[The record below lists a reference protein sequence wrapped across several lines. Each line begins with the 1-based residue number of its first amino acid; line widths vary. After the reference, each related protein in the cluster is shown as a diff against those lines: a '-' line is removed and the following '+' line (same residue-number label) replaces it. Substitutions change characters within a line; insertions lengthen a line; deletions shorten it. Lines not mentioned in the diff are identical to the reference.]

1 MSNKSTIYTD
11 SEVTINGVTYRN
23 LPAQVRR
30 NQDLSEQA
38 SEDATGAAQGIAE
51 AKAAAAQALTAA
63 QNAQTTA
70 DNAQT
75 AATNAGNL
83 ANTALE
89 QGQTAETLAR
99 GAQDEAASASDLA
112 VEAVNASSHAVRYD
126 IAQTLTDEQKAQA
139 RDNIGAGTGGGGG
152 GAENAVL
159 YVAQTLTD
167 DQKAQARTNI
177 GAGKNN
183 YSPTTPTPT
192 TSKFMEQTLDD
203 YTVASYFF
211 DVGSAIQTGR
221 YDTHF
226 IVLHNN
232 TELASGE
239 GSVKLG
245 VSWYKAGTSATP
257 YTEILTLP
265 VSSGVKT
272 IAIGF
277 VKNRDYRLLI
287 PVTSASVQLKSCVI
301 CPILSSITFTEST
314 STSNATATSFVKYDS
329 SFDSYTNVKLR
340 ITQSGINDDTKMTWF
355 GGLYNNV
362 G

>member
-1 MSNKSTIYTD
+1 MVKETVYTE

-30 NQDLSEQA
+30 NQTLAEQA
-38 SEDATGAAQGIAE
+38 SEDATGAAQGISE

-70 DNAQT
+70 DGAQT

-89 QGQTAETLAR
+89 QAQTAETLAR

-126 IAQTLTDEQKAQA
+126 IAQTLTDDQKAQA
-139 RDNIGAGTGGGGG
+139 RANIGAGTGGGG

-183 YSPTTPTPT
+183 YSPTIATHT
-192 TSKFMEQTLDD
+192 TSKFNERIIDD
-203 YTVASYFF
+203 YTISTYVLE
-211 DVGSAIQTGR
+211 VEPVIQTGK
-221 YDTHF
+221 YDEHF
-226 IVLHNN
+226 VVLHNN
-232 TELASGE
+232 SELTSSE
-239 GSVKLG
+239 GTVKLE
-245 VSWYKAGTSATP
+245 VSWYKTGTETA

-265 VSSGVKT
+265 VTSGVKT

-277 VKNRDYRLLI
+277 MRNRDYGVLI
-287 PVTSASVQLKSCVI
+287 PVTAANVQPKSCVVI
-301 CPILSSITFTEST
+301 PTLSSITFTESG

-329 SFDSYTNVKLR
+329 SFDSYTNIKLR
-340 ITQSGINDDTKMTWF
+340 ITQGGINDSTKMTWF
-355 GGLYNNV
+355 GGLCNNV

>member
-1 MSNKSTIYTD
+1 MVKETVYTE

-30 NQDLSEQA
+30 NQSLSEQA
-38 SEDATGAAQGIAE
+38 SKDATGAAQGISE

-139 RDNIGAGTGGGGG
+139 RDNIGAGTGGGG
-152 GAENAVL
+152 AENAVL

-183 YSPTTPTPT
+183 YSPTTATHT
-192 TSKFMEQTLDD
+192 TSKFNERIIDD
-203 YTVASYFF
+203 YTVSTY
-211 DVGSAIQTGR
+211 VLEVEPVIQTGR
-221 YDTHF
+221 YDEHF
-226 IVLHNN
+226 VVLHNN
-232 TELASGE
+232 SELTSTA
-239 GSVKLG
+239 GSIKLE
-245 VSWYKAGTSATP
+245 VSWYKTGTETA

-265 VSSGVKT
+265 VSSGIKT

-277 VKNRDYRLLI
+277 IKNRDYGLLI
-287 PVTSASVQLKSCVI
+287 PVTSASVQPKSCVI
-301 CPILSSITFTEST
+301 VPILSSITFTASG
-314 STSNATATSFVKYDS
+314 STSNATATSFVEYDS
-329 SFDSYTNVKLR
+329 SLDSYTNVKLR
-340 ITQSGINDDTKMTWF
+340 ITQAGINDDTRMTWF
-355 GGLYNNV
+355 GGLVNNV
-362 G
+362 W

>member
-1 MSNKSTIYTD
+1 MVKETVYTE

-30 NQDLSEQA
+30 NQSLSEQA
-38 SEDATGAAQGIAE
+38 SKDATGAAQGISE

-99 GAQDEAASASDLA
+99 GAQEEAASASDLA

-126 IAQTLTDEQKAQA
+126 IAQTLTDDQKAQA
-139 RDNIGAGTGGGGG
+139 RANIGAGTGGGG

-183 YSPTTPTPT
+183 YSPTYATPT
-192 TSKFMEQTLDD
+192 TSKFMESIIDN
-203 YTVASYFF
+203 YTVKTYVF
-211 DVGSAIQTGR
+211 DVGAAIQTGK
-221 YDTHF
+221 YDEHF

-232 TELASGE
+232 SELTSSSGD
-239 GSVKLG
+239 VKLE
-245 VSWYKAGTSATP
+245 VLWYKTGAETA

-265 VSSGVKT
+265 VSSGIKT

-277 VKNRDYRLLI
+277 IKNRDYGVLI
-287 PVTSASVQLKSCVI
+287 PVISANVQLKSCVI
-301 CPILSSITFTEST
+301 VPTLSSITFTGSG
-314 STSNATATSFVKYDS
+314 SSSNATATSFVKYDS

-340 ITQSGINDDTKMTWF
+340 ITQNGINDDTKMTWF
-355 GGLYNNV
+355 GGLFNNV